1 MNTRKILGAAF
12 AVSAIALTGCS
23 SSGSSSSA
31 SNSGTS
37 PKDVTITASTC
48 ATEDAATLTA
58 LAEANVT
65 SNTLLEA
72 FAKNGESLKTD
83 SIKNL
88 SATAKAQYS
97 AILAKTPTSCGAQFG
112 YALAIIASLSNNSE
126 LNSLYAAVKDED
138 AATLFNVNTESYS
151 TTLMKT
157 AALAKSSNTLVTE
170 RVQNLVAT
178 NVLPALDSAIS
189 LMQNV
194 VKNNYTFTFA
204 PKDNTIKLD
213 NAQFAPALGAMF
225 FAKAAFTIIAGIDL
239 DASKD
244 NSYEW
249 VMATSD
255 MNMLDFDSLSA
266 EQKAAIDQATGL
278 LSANSP
284 FTTVRSAWKTQWTS
298 IPAMLDSAA
307 AEVEAGLETSYTKYS
322 KGTSQDYAPYVV
334 GNGEDADIS
343 PEDLLT
349 AIDTIKS
356 IRKYITGT
364 VTVQIKDIAMDVNL
378 SKFFTITDG
387 FQDLLPYHK
396 ITDKSTW
403 STIPEDE
410 AFWSSNISE
419 GEPIAI
425 AKEFA
430 KAYTEIGNFDMHSVE
445 YINLYATDY
454 ASTTDINA
462 DITTDKGERIEMG
475 IDTDDDYIYTVLYL
489 NGCSYYFTDDTTKT
503 YTLSAGV
510 CKDSSGV
517 TYYKQYTNVNLDIL
531 VFTDKSG
538 NETIHS
544 YKLLNGKADGSDWT
558 AAELA
563 SYVIFPDPTFNGVFP
578 GMTQTQLWNVIFA
591 LK

>member
-12 AVSAIALTGCS
+12 AVSAIALAGCS
-23 SSGSSSSA
+23 GSGSSSSA

-48 ATEDAATLTA
+48 AAEDAATLTA

-65 SNTLLEA
+65 SNALLET
-72 FAKNGESLKTD
+72 FAKNGENLKAD

-126 LNSLYAAVKDED
+126 LNSLYTAVKDKD

-170 RVQNLVAT
+170 RVQNLVAS

-225 FAKAAFTIIAGIDL
+225 FAKAAFTIVAGLDL

-249 VMATSD
+249 VMTSSD
-255 MNMLDFDSLSA
+255 INMLAFDSLSA
-266 EQKAAIDQATGL
+266 EQKAAINQTTGL

-307 AEVEAGLETSYTKYS
+307 AEVEAGLDTSYAKYS
-322 KGTSQDYAPYVV
+322 KGTPQDYAPYVV

-364 VTVQIKDIAMDVNL
+364 VTVQIKDIAVNVNL

-396 ITDKSTW
+396 ITDQSTW
-403 STIPEDE
+403 STLPEDE
-410 AFWSSNISE
+410 AFWSSDISE
-419 GEPIAI
+419 GEPIAFG
-425 AKEFA
+425 KEFA
-430 KAYTEIGNFDMHSVE
+430 KAYAEIKNFDVHSVE
-445 YINLYATDY
+445 YINLYAY
-454 ASTTDINA
+454 YNFYSA
-462 DITTDKGERIEMG
+462 DGGKKIEMN
-475 IDTDDDYIYTVLYL
+475 IDTGDDDIYAVLYL
-489 NGCSYYFTDDTTKT
+489 KGCSYYFTDDTTKT

-563 SYVIFPDPTFNGVFP
+563 GYVIFPDPTFNGVFP

>member
-48 ATEDAATLTA
+48 ATEDATTLTA

-65 SNTLLEA
+65 SNALLET
-72 FAKNGESLKTD
+72 FAKNGENLKVD

-170 RVQNLVAT
+170 RVQNLVAS

-225 FAKAAFTIIAGIDL
+225 FAKAAFTIVAGIDL

-249 VMATSD
+249 AMTYSD
-255 MNMLDFDSLSA
+255 MNILDFDSLSA

-278 LSANSP
+278 LSTSSP
-284 FTTVRSAWKTQWTS
+284 FTTVRSAWKTQWSS

-307 AEVEAGLETSYTKYS
+307 AEVEAGLETSYAKYS
-322 KGTSQDYAPYVV
+322 NGTPQDYAPYVV
-334 GNGEDADIS
+334 GNGENADIS

-364 VTVQIKDIAMDVNL
+364 VTVQIKDIAVDVNL

-410 AFWSSNISE
+410 AFWSSNIKE
-419 GEPIAI
+419 GKPVAL
-425 AKEFA
+425 AKEFV
-430 KAYTEIGNFDMHSVE
+430 KAYTEIENFDVHSVE
-445 YINLYATDY
+445 SINLYDY
-454 ASTTDINA
+454 YFNSGDEVKKIGM
-462 DITTDKGERIEMG
+462 D
-475 IDTDDDYIYTVLYL
+475 IYTEDGNEKSTALTL

-503 YTLSAGV
+503 YTLTADV

-531 VFTDKSG
+531 VFTDKAG
-538 NETIHS
+538 NETIHA
-544 YKLLNGKADGSDWT
+544 YKLLNGKSDDSDWT

-563 SYVIFPDPTFNGVFP
+563 GYVIFPDPTFNGVFP

>member
-12 AVSAIALTGCS
+12 AVSAIALAGCS
-23 SSGSSSSA
+23 GSGSSSSA
-31 SNSGTS
+31 SNPGTS

-65 SNTLLEA
+65 SNALLET
-72 FAKNGESLKTD
+72 FAKNGENLKTD
-83 SIKNL
+83 SIKSL

-97 AILAKTPTSCGAQFG
+97 AILAKTPTSCGAQLG
-112 YALAIIASLSNNSE
+112 YALAILASLSNNSE
-126 LNSLYAAVKDED
+126 LNSLYTAVKNED
-138 AATLFNVNTESYS
+138 AATLFNVNTESYA

-170 RVQNLVAT
+170 RVQNLVAA

-225 FAKAAFTIIAGIDL
+225 FAKAAFTIVAGLDL

-249 VMATSD
+249 VMTASD
-255 MNMLDFDSLSA
+255 INMLDSDSLSA
-266 EQKAAIDQATGL
+266 EQKASIDQAAGL

-284 FTTVRSAWKTQWTS
+284 FTTVRSAWKTQWAS

-307 AEVEAGLETSYTKYS
+307 AEVEAGLETSYAKYS
-322 KGTSQDYAPYVV
+322 SGTSQADAPYIV

-343 PEDLLT
+343 PEDLLA
-349 AIDTIKS
+349 AIDTVKS

-364 VTVQIKDIAMDVNL
+364 VTVQIKDIAVDVNL

-396 ITDKSTW
+396 ITDASAWFTL
-403 STIPEDE
+403 PEDE
-410 AFWSSNISE
+410 SFWSSDIEAGNHF
-419 GEPIAI
+419 AL
-425 AKEFA
+425 AKEIVKTYA
-430 KAYTEIGNFDMHSVE
+430 EIDSFDVHSVKDVE
-445 YINLYATDY
+445 LYVYYNSSEDG
-454 ASTTDINA
+454 I
-462 DITTDKGERIEMG
+462 KKIE
-475 IDTDDDYIYTVLYL
+475 IDVDTKDDYKYTRLML
-489 NGCSYYFTDDTTKT
+489 NDCNYSFTDDTTKT
-503 YTLSAGV
+503 YTLSADV

-517 TYYKQYTNVNLDIL
+517 TYYRQYKNVVSDVL

-538 NETIHS
+538 NETIHA
-544 YKLLNGKADGSDWT
+544 YKLLNDKADGSVWT